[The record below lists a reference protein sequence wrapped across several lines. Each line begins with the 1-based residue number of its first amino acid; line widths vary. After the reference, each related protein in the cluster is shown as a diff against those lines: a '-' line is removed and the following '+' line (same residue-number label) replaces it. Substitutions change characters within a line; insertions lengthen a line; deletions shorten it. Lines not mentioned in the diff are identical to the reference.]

1 MRTFVTALVLMAI
14 TILTPVWA
22 DPQDEGESEDKE
34 INNGEDVTRPLSRFD
49 LRFLYQNTSKANN
62 NSYIIKLRGER
73 PVDLGKEWSLGTRLD
88 LPFYV
93 TNVMSEDNPAGNYQ
107 LGLGDVLIQGLII
120 NSPTP
125 RISWGVGTQFIFPTA
140 TKDEMGA
147 GQWQILPTT
156 VVRYLLPE
164 ISHGSW
170 VSMGARYDIGLD
182 VDEGQSR
189 KNELQLAP
197 SVNFEFPKGW
207 YLTLYPDTE
216 IRINLGNGD
225 KGRLFLPLDFLVGNL
240 ITPRI
245 VATVETSFPIINDI
259 KYITSRFRPG

>member
-1 MRTFVTALVLMAI
+1 
-14 TILTPVWA
+14 VWA
-22 DPQDEGESEDKE
+22 DPQAEGVAENKE

-49 LRFLYQNTSKANN
+49 VRFLYQNTNKPNN
-62 NSYIIKLRGER
+62 DSYIIKLRGER
-73 PVDLGKEWSLGTRLD
+73 PLDLGKGWKLGTRLD

-125 RISWGVGTQFIFPTA
+125 RFSWTLGSQFIFPTA
-140 TKDEMGA
+140 TKEEMGS
-147 GQWQILPTT
+147 GQYQILPTAGA
-156 VVRYLLPE
+156 RYLLPE

-170 VSMGARYDIGLD
+170 FTMALRYDIGFD

-207 YLTLYPDTE
+207 YLTTYPDTN
-216 IRINLGNGD
+216 IKINLGNEK

-240 ITPRI
+240 ITRRI
-245 VATVETSFPIINDI
+245 TASLETAVPIINNYQVYNLQLQARISFFFTPLI
-259 KYITSRFRPG
+259 K